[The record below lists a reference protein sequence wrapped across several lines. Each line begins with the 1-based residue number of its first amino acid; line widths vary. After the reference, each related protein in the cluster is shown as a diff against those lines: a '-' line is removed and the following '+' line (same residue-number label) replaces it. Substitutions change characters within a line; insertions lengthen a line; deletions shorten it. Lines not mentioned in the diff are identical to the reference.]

1 LKASGVPNLSIRA
14 AMNSVVSSAA
24 APFMLI
30 ISLKVPCKVPSAE
43 APLSPMM

>member
-1 LKASGVPNLSIRA
+1 MWL

-24 APFMLI
+24 APLSDRS
-30 ISLKVPCKVPSAE
+30 SLNVPCGVPSAL